1 MTPWGRKPVFQRG
14 RPTPYGVPEP
24 EELPER
30 EARICKAG
38 RVHDR
43 REDSVREIRWCG
55 VDVSKRFLDAAVAGR
70 SDVRRFSNDSA
81 GAVALCGWL
90 RDSGAQ
96 AVVVEATGGYERL
109 LWETAEAGGLRVA
122 RVNPRQVRDFGR
134 ATGQLAKTDRIDAM
148 LLARYGGRLEP
159 PIVAAQSERE
169 VDLAGLVARR
179 RQLREML
186 SQERNRLESAVA
198 STRPGIV
205 SHIGW
210 LEEQLAALE
219 REIEAQVAFDPAWS
233 ERSTLLRS
241 VPGVGPVLAHT
252 LLAEFPELGRIE
264 GRQAAALAGVAPF
277 NRDSGQYRGRREI
290 WGGRSGVRGVL
301 YMAALVGTRF
311 NPVLRGCYE
320 RLLAAGKAKKVALV
334 ACMRK
339 LLVILNA
346 IVRSGRP
353 WAPALSV

>member
-1 MTPWGRKPVFQRG
+1 MESCEAGVGQTVTPWGRKPVFQRG

-169 VDLAGLVARR
+169 VDLAGLCGASAAATGDAQSGTQPPRVSGRKHAAGHRVPHRLAGGAARR
-179 RQLREML
+179 PRAGDRG
-186 SQERNRLESAVA
+186 A
-198 STRPGIV
+198 SRV
-205 SHIGW
+205 RSS
-210 LEEQLAALE
+210 LE
-219 REIEAQVAFDPAWS
+219 RAFD
-233 ERSTLLRS
+233 
-241 VPGVGPVLAHT
+241 V
-252 LLAEFPELGRIE
+252 
-264 GRQAAALAGVAPF
+264 AA
-277 NRDSGQYRGRREI
+277 
-290 WGGRSGVRGVL
+290 
-301 YMAALVGTRF
+301 
-311 NPVLRGCYE
+311 
-320 RLLAAGKAKKVALV
+320 
-334 ACMRK
+334 
-339 LLVILNA
+339 
-346 IVRSGRP
+346 
-353 WAPALSV
+353 